1 MSADASKV
9 TPTNIRWMVVGMM
22 TGFTFL
28 GHFNRVSISV
38 AGTSQFIGPDRLSA
52 EQMGLVYSAF
62 LLTYTCAMLPGGWV
76 IDRIGSRM
84 SMALMGL
91 GMGSCVILTGALGWT
106 GMAIASIWVPLLI
119 IRSVA
124 GVLSVPLHPG
134 AAHTVSQWLPVNN
147 RATANGLITAGA
159 LAGIAATHP
168 GFGWLMDH
176 LGWPNAFVGCGTIMM
191 IFSLIW
197 LSVST
202 EKLSQHPWA
211 NQAEKRLVPKLVMGE
226 NRSRI
231 TWSKLTKLFFHR
243 NMVLLTLSYAAV
255 GYFQYLFFYWIGFYF
270 EKQLN
275 LPAPESR
282 RAAFIVT
289 ISMAIG
295 MGVGGY
301 CTDLISYRIGR
312 RWSYRLIAMFSM
324 GLCAYLGWRGVLAK
338 DPADVTVLFSLA
350 LGLLGLCEGIFW
362 TTAPLLEKENPGIAC
377 AFLNTIGNGVGLL
390 APALTPVIG
399 KHFGWTTAI
408 AIASIICALGAV
420 LWFWIDTDS
429 EVEGPDFSESPIMV
443 PAETL

>member
-231 TWSKLTKLFFHR
+231 T
-243 NMVLLTLSYAAV
+243 
-255 GYFQYLFFYWIGFYF
+255 
-270 EKQLN
+270 
-275 LPAPESR
+275 
-282 RAAFIVT
+282 
-289 ISMAIG
+289 
-295 MGVGGY
+295 
-301 CTDLISYRIGR
+301 
-312 RWSYRLIAMFSM
+312 
-324 GLCAYLGWRGVLAK
+324 
-338 DPADVTVLFSLA
+338 
-350 LGLLGLCEGIFW
+350 
-362 TTAPLLEKENPGIAC
+362 
-377 AFLNTIGNGVGLL
+377 
-390 APALTPVIG
+390 
-399 KHFGWTTAI
+399 
-408 AIASIICALGAV
+408 
-420 LWFWIDTDS
+420 
-429 EVEGPDFSESPIMV
+429 
-443 PAETL
+443 